1 MNFKTFR
8 TIFLSCGFGELEFHL
23 NSSNKD
29 VFIDLSPIDD
39 VIGYLVN
46 IGEDSYTFKSDIELL
61 SSRIFDDHSLEEV
74 WDDVVIDCI
83 DGLNEE
89 DYLMY
94 IKNPN
99 FYLCELI
106 EEYRLNNSFDL
117 NSLINKLNKSEY
129 IGNVLLYAGTREL
142 KYFSSEDNEY
152 VYYVYETFCNY
163 IFMLK
168 KSNGHVSIS
177 FVGHY
182 WNRKNLD
189 LTNTFFGR
197 KYDCFSKKSSINKS
211 ERYKKILK
219 YERLK
224 SYDFLIAVVGILFVF
239 SLMFFIV
246 GMGLFSIYPILG
258 IVSIIVLVTTFSA
271 HLIVNISINKS
282 IIKIKKELFP
292 SNNYY
297 NLSISNMF
305 KEVIK
310 EANENGF
317 DELHNKL
324 KQIDAKIGKYGGFYE
339 DNVVDLQFENR
350 DHEFY
355 LLFYNTFV
363 LIEIDEEGIDKK
375 VKLKY
380 DNCKSYNE
388 LQEQIYL
395 VIVEYLQI
403 D

>member
-8 TIFLSCGFGELEFHL
+8 TIFLSCGFCELEFHL

-39 VIGYLVN
+39 VMGYLVN

-89 DYLMY
+89 DYLMH

-106 EEYRLNNSFDL
+106 EEYKLNNSFDL

-142 KYFSSEDNEY
+142 KDFSSEDKEY
-152 VYYVYETFCNY
+152 VYYVYETFCNN
-163 IFMLK
+163 IFVLK
-168 KSNGHVSIS
+168 KSNGYVSIS

-197 KYDCFSKKSSINKS
+197 KYDGFSNKSSINKS

-258 IVSIIVLVTTFSA
+258 IVSIIVFVTTFSA

-282 IIKIKKELFP
+282 IVKMKKEL
-292 SNNYY
+292 
-297 NLSISNMF
+297 
-305 KEVIK
+305 
-310 EANENGF
+310 
-317 DELHNKL
+317 
-324 KQIDAKIGKYGGFYE
+324 
-339 DNVVDLQFENR
+339 
-350 DHEFY
+350 
-355 LLFYNTFV
+355 
-363 LIEIDEEGIDKK
+363 
-375 VKLKY
+375 
-380 DNCKSYNE
+380 
-388 LQEQIYL
+388 
-395 VIVEYLQI
+395 
-403 D
+403 